1 MAVITMSI
9 AQWAE
14 VPDNPRQRDTE
25 RRAEFG
31 RRNHLAEY
39 HKTHDYVYAAVLKG
53 DVFCK
58 LDGHTRSYLW
68 SRGDLDP
75 PPSGQVQ
82 VLLIDVI
89 NKQEAMDIYDELDSI
104 KAFKR
109 VSDRVFGAT
118 REHGFRLRSSLLNG
132 CKFGTQI
139 KLAETGTYSGD
150 AWSLIKRWKATL
162 LDLDALN
169 LPKKYPTLI
178 SAMLLSIRRDGLD
191 RAGKFWKKVYAN
203 AGTKTEAGPDAV
215 QALVHHMDIR
225 KAEGRTAGYE
235 NVSDILARAWYAY
248 EAWLDGKRVKRLGCA
263 KIGAVIES
271 IQKERSA
278 KRGSKRSSAN

>member
-14 VPDNPRQRDTE
+14 VSDNPRQRDTE

-178 SAMLLSIRRDGLD
+178 SAMLLSIRRD
-191 RAGKFWKKVYAN
+191 
-203 AGTKTEAGPDAV
+203 AV